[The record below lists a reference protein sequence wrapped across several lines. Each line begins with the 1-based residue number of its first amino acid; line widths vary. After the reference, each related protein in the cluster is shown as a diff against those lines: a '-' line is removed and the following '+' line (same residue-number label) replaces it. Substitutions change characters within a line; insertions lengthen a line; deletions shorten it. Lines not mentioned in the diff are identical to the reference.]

1 MDKLFDLLHLGGCK
15 LQRQICPQSLL
26 CPTLNRNGTSCG
38 VSSECIRRYCSIF
51 PKCSPFDNWVFP
63 NPSNAQSVPN
73 ARPVSSSSKAFVLSS
88 KHGFSNEGMLS
99 NWRNLGVEDFFFL
112 SFNEWMNISA
122 GPKLRWDRIRG
133 PPPRET
139 FWHTSEELRPPV
151 GSKLR
156 LILEATDDNCNVR
169 RKRGKSGSSWQMDSF
184 FRYLKPNKKIP
195 YLGNWFYTKN
205 STLGILLVFF
215 QVSRHVFRVIIRN
228 VIAVIIVQCFFPNFS
243 LSCLVFSSR
252 PLFLFSPCFKMSE

>member
-1 MDKLFDLLHLGGCK
+1 MSYGRVNQQEWRFHFWHILDISSASKWINSLTYCTWGGCK
-15 LQRQICPQSLL
+15 LQSQICPQSLL

-99 NWRNLGVEDFFFL
+99 NWRNLGVEDFFFFL

-133 PPPRET
+133 LPPRET

-205 STLGILLVFF
+205 STLLLVF
-215 QVSRHVFRVIIRN
+215 SKCLDIH
-228 VIAVIIVQCFFPNFS
+228 S
-243 LSCLVFSSR
+243 ELS
-252 PLFLFSPCFKMSE
+252 